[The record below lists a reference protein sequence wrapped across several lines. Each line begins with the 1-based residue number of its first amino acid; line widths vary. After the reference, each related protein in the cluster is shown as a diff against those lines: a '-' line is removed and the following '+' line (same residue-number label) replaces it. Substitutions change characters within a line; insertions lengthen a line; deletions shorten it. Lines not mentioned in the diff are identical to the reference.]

1 MKNWSTVPKPEH
13 GSQEWL
19 TIRWADEEGRRRISA
34 SAAAAVYA
42 EHPYI
47 PAADLYTERAS
58 DQPPVP
64 LESTADMDR
73 GNRLEPV
80 LIQWAADRDG
90 LDLATPDVMY
100 VHVDGDARLIATL
113 DAISPDGIPY
123 EVKTTRK
130 RWTGELPRHWY
141 WQGVHQ
147 AICANADR
155 IEWAIFDSDLIL
167 HRHSQYVS
175 SDEKQLHIAACAH
188 FLHDVEIGDLPEIVS
203 FDYDHVQRMHPQSQ
217 AMSVSFN
224 EEDIQLVD
232 HLYQVRSEIA
242 RLEKEESEIKGMI
255 GRLMGDADT
264 VVNMS
269 GETLMTW
276 KTQERRS
283 FDKDSFRE
291 KHPALY
297 EQFMKTGSY
306 RVMKHA
312 RRK

>member
-1 MKNWSTVPKPEH
+1 MKNWTKVPKPEH

-19 TIRWADEEGRRRISA
+19 TIRWADEEGNRRISA
-34 SAAAAVYA
+34 SAAAAIYG

-47 PAADLYTERAS
+47 SAADLYGELSCDR
-58 DQPPVP
+58 PPVP
-64 LESTADMDR
+64 RESTADMDR

-90 LDLATPDVMY
+90 IDLATPDVLY

-113 DAISPDGIPY
+113 DAVTPGGIPY

-147 AICANADR
+147 AICAGASR
-155 IEWAIFDSDLIL
+155 VEWAIFDSDLIL

-175 SDEKQLHIAACAH
+175 SDEKQLHINACAS
-188 FLHDVEIGDLPEIVS
+188 FLRDVANGELPEVVK
-203 FDYDHVQRMHPQSQ
+203 FNYEHVQRMHPQSE
-217 AMSVSFN
+217 ARAIVFN
-224 EEDIQLVD
+224 DEDLQLVD
-232 HLYQVRSEIA
+232 HLHGIRSEIA
-242 RLEKEESEIKGMI
+242 RLEKEESDIKGMI

-264 VVNMS
+264 VTDDDGNSV
-269 GETLMTW
+269 LTW
-276 KTQERRS
+276 KTQERKT

-291 KHPALY
+291 HHPALFEKY
-297 EQFMKTGSY
+297 QKTGSY

>member
-1 MKNWSTVPKPEH
+1 MKNWSTIQKPEH
-13 GSQEWL
+13 GSQDWL
-19 TIRWADEEGRRRISA
+19 TARWADEEGNRRISA

-47 PAADLYTERAS
+47 SAADLYAELAA

-64 LESTADMDR
+64 MESTADMDR

-90 LDLATPDVMY
+90 VDLATPDVMY
-100 VHVDGDARLIATL
+100 VHVDGDAHLIATL

-141 WQGVHQ
+141 WQGVQQ
-147 AICANADR
+147 AICAGASR
-155 IEWAIFDSDLIL
+155 IEWAIFDSDLTL
-167 HRHSQYVS
+167 HRYSQYVS
-175 SDEKQLHIAACAH
+175 SDEKQLHIAACAQ
-188 FLHDVEIGDLPEIVS
+188 FLREVENGELPEIVS

-217 AMSVSFN
+217 AVSVAFN
-224 EEDIQLVD
+224 EEDVQLVD
-232 HLYQVRSEIA
+232 HLHEVRSQIA
-242 RLEKEESEIKGMI
+242 RLEKEESELKGMI

-264 VVNMS
+264 VVDMG

-276 KTQERRS
+276 KTQERKS

-291 KHPALY
+291 QHPALY
-297 EQFMKTGSY
+297 EKYQKTGSY

>member
-19 TIRWADEEGRRRISA
+19 TIRWADEEGNRRISA

-47 PAADLYTERAS
+47 SAADLYTELAANH
-58 DQPPVP
+58 PPVP

-90 LDLATPDVMY
+90 IDLATPDVMY

-175 SDEKQLHIAACAH
+175 SDEKQMHVNACAA
-188 FLHDVEIGDLPEIVS
+188 FLRDVMNGNVPDSVK
-203 FDYDHVQRMHPQSQ
+203 FDYKHVKGLHPKSE
-217 AMSVSFN
+217 ARSVVFSP
-224 EEDIQLVD
+224 EDIQLID
-232 HLYQVRSEIA
+232 HLYDIRSEMN
-242 RLEKEESEIKGMI
+242 RLEREEERIRGMI
-255 GRLMGDADT
+255 GQLLGDADT
-264 VVNMS
+264 VVTED
-269 GETLMTW
+269 GHVALTW
-276 KTQERRS
+276 RSVERKS